1 MNDEKIITTE
11 SGELKAKGTGHKPS
25 PLQPIFYAGVL
36 IIGMFIGTNLGDKNI
51 LQVKTAR
58 DENPN
63 KLVSLIDYIEDN
75 YVDSVDKRKLID
87 DAIRSV
93 LQNLDPHSYY
103 MTAEETADEQEKLQG
118 KFGGVGIEFIILRDT
133 LMVVKTVEEG
143 PAQKSG
149 VMDGDRI
156 IKIDGQEISGKTLKS
171 DKVQSLL
178 KGDPGTEVNIT
189 VYRPLEDSQKEIT
202 IKRGSIPIESLQAS
216 FMVNDSIG
224 YIKLDRFAQTTY
236 VEFMKAAGELETQG
250 CTKIIFDLRGNG
262 GGLMD
267 QATKIVGEFLP
278 DGKKILYT
286 EGLHN
291 GKEEVYND
299 KDGKF
304 INMGLVVLIDQNSAS
319 ASEIVAGA
327 LQDWDRSVTVGRRS
341 FGKGLVQHE
350 MEMADRSALRLTV
363 ARYYTPSG
371 RCVQKPY
378 GDSIAYHD
386 DFHQRLTRGELT
398 VADSVH
404 FPDSLKYKTAG
415 GRTVY
420 GAGGIMP
427 DIFVPLDSIYFSGL
441 LSDLAYSSVI
451 RDYSFNYIDA
461 HRKDLKKYKMAD
473 DFVKDFVV
481 SEAMLSAMLT
491 MAEKEKIEIRK
502 SVLVK
507 VSGQIKSRIKAQI
520 ARNLY
525 GDTAMYKVLL
535 MSDQDF
541 KKAQTVAAHGVEA
554 SKPAAK
560 NKKK

>member
-1 MNDEKIITTE
+1 MNDEKIVTTE
-11 SGELKAKGTGHKPS
+11 SGELKPQRRNHTPS

-36 IIGMFIGTNLGDKNI
+36 IVGMFIGTNLGDKNI

-103 MTAEETADEQEKLQG
+103 MTAEETAEEQEKLQG

-133 LMVVKTVEEG
+133 LMVVKTVEDG
-143 PAQKSG
+143 PASKSG
-149 VMDGDRI
+149 VLDGDRI
-156 IKIDGQEISGKTLKS
+156 VKVDGKEISGKSLRS
-171 DKVQSLL
+171 DKVQGML
-178 KGDPGTEVNIT
+178 KGDPGTEVQIV
-189 VYRPLEDSQKEIT
+189 VYRPGEETLKDIV
-202 IKRGSIPIESLQAS
+202 IKRGNIPIESLQAS
-216 FMVNDSIG
+216 FMVNDSVG
-224 YIKLDRFAQTTY
+224 YVKLERFAQTTY
-236 VEFMKAAGELETQG
+236 VEFMKAATDLKMQG
-250 CTKIIFDLRGNG
+250 CKKIIFDLRGNG

-267 QATKIVGEFLP
+267 QATKIAGEFLP
-278 DGKKILYT
+278 DNKRILYT

-291 GKEEVYND
+291 GKEEVYTE
-299 KDGKF
+299 KDGQF
-304 INMGLVVLIDQNSAS
+304 LDMGLVVLIDQNSAS

-327 LQDWDRSVTVGRRS
+327 LQDWDRSITVGRRS

-386 DFHQRLTRGELT
+386 DFHQRLVRGELT

-427 DIFVPLDSIYFSGL
+427 DVFVPLDSIYFSGL

-451 RDYSFNYIDA
+451 RDYAFNYIDA
-461 HRKDLKKYKMAD
+461 NRKDLKKYKSSD
-473 DFVKDFVV
+473 EFVSDFVV
-481 SEAMLSAMLT
+481 SEAMLQTMLASAQ
-491 MAEKEKIEIRK
+491 KEKIEVKK
-502 SVLVK
+502 SVLSK
-507 VSGQIKSRIKAQI
+507 VAPQIKARIKAQI

-535 MSDQDF
+535 QSDQDF
-541 KKAQTVAAHGVEA
+541 KKAQSIAAQGA
-554 SKPAAK
+554 NTTAPAPK
-560 NKKK
+560 SKKK

>member
-1 MNDEKIITTE
+1 MKDERIITSE
-11 SGELKAKGTGHKPS
+11 NGELKSENNGRTPS
-25 PLQPIFYAGVL
+25 PFQPIFYAGVL

-51 LQVKTAR
+51 LQVKTTR
-58 DENPN
+58 EENPN

-93 LQNLDPHSYY
+93 LENLDPHSYY
-103 MTAEETADEQEKLQG
+103 MTAEETAEEQEKMQG
-118 KFGGVGIEFIILRDT
+118 KFGGVGVEFIILRDT
-133 LMVVKTVEEG
+133 LMVVKTVDDG
-143 PAQKSG
+143 PAMKAG
-149 VMDGDRI
+149 VQDGDRI
-156 IKIDGQEISGKTLKS
+156 IKIEGAEISGKSLKS
-171 DKVQSLL
+171 DKVQSML
-178 KGDPGTEVNIT
+178 KGEPGTDVNIT
-189 VYRPLEDSQKEIT
+189 VYRPFEGATKDIK

-216 FMVNDSIG
+216 FMVNDTVG
-224 YIKLDRFAQTTY
+224 YIKLDRFALTTY
-236 VEFMKAAGELETQG
+236 AEFMKAASELEVKG
-250 CTKIIFDLRGNG
+250 CKKIIFDLRGNG

-267 QATKIVGEFLP
+267 QATKIAGEFLP
-278 DGKKILYT
+278 DNTRILYT

-291 GKEEVYND
+291 GKDEVFTD

-304 INMGLVVLIDQNSAS
+304 LKMGLVVLIDQNSAS

-327 LQDWDRSVTVGRRS
+327 LQDWDRSITVGRRS

-386 DFHQRLTRGELT
+386 DFHQRLLRGEFT

-427 DIFVPLDSIYFSGL
+427 DIFVPLDSVYFSGL
-441 LSDLAYSSVI
+441 LSDLAYSSII
-451 RDYSFNYIDA
+451 RDYAFNYIDA
-461 HRKDLKKYKMAD
+461 NRKELSKYKTVD
-473 DFVKDFVV
+473 DFVANFAVTETMLNAV
-481 SEAMLSAMLT
+481 IAMAQ
-491 MAEKEKIEIRK
+491 KEKIEVKRN
-502 SVLVK
+502 VLNK

-525 GDTAMYKVLL
+525 DDTAMYKVLL
-535 MSDQDF
+535 QSDQDF
-541 KKAQTVAAHGVEA
+541 KKAQQVATQGVQSA
-554 SKPAAK
+554 TPPKG
-560 NKKK
+560 KKK

>member
-1 MNDEKIITTE
+1 MKDERIITTE
-11 SGELKAKGTGHKPS
+11 GGELKSENNGRTPS

-51 LQVKTAR
+51 LQVKTTR
-58 DENPN
+58 EENPN

-93 LQNLDPHSYY
+93 LENLDPHSYY
-103 MTAEETADEQEKLQG
+103 MTAEETADEQEKMQG
-118 KFGGVGIEFIILRDT
+118 KFGGVGVEFIILRDT
-133 LMVVKTVEEG
+133 LMVVKTVDDG
-143 PAQKSG
+143 PAMIAG
-149 VMDGDRI
+149 VQDGDRI
-156 IKIDGQEISGKTLKS
+156 IKIEGAEISGKTLKS
-171 DKVQSLL
+171 DKVQSML
-178 KGDPGTEVNIT
+178 KGEPGTDVNIT
-189 VYRPLEDSQKEIT
+189 VYRPYEGGTKDIR

-216 FMVNDSIG
+216 FMVNDTVG
-224 YIKLDRFAQTTY
+224 YIKLDRFALTTY
-236 VEFMKAAGELETQG
+236 SEFMKAASQLEVQG
-250 CTKIIFDLRGNG
+250 CKKIIFDLRGNG

-267 QATKIVGEFLP
+267 QATKIAAEFLP
-278 DGKKILYT
+278 DNTRILYT

-291 GKEEVYND
+291 GKDEVFTD

-304 INMGLVVLIDQNSAS
+304 LKMGLVVLIDQNSAS

-386 DFHQRLTRGELT
+386 DFHQRLVRGELT

-427 DIFVPLDSIYFSGL
+427 DVFVPLDSVYFSGL
-441 LSDLAYSSVI
+441 LSDLAYSSII
-451 RDYSFNYIDA
+451 RDYAFNYIDA
-461 HRKDLKKYKMAD
+461 NRKELKKYKSVD
-473 DFVKDFVV
+473 DFVANFVV
-481 SEAMLSAMLT
+481 TESMLNAVLAMAQ
-491 MAEKEKIEIRK
+491 KEKIDVKR

-507 VSGQIKSRIKAQI
+507 VSGQIKARIKAQI

-525 GDTAMYKVLL
+525 DDTAMYKVLL
-535 MSDQDF
+535 QSDQDF
-541 KKAQTVAAHGVEA
+541 KKAQQIATQGMQ
-554 SKPAAK
+554 PAAAPTK
-560 NKKK
+560 GKKK

>member
-1 MNDEKIITTE
+1 MNDEKLVTTD
-11 SGELKAKGTGHKPS
+11 SGEVKTQRTGHTPS

-118 KFGGVGIEFIILRDT
+118 KFGGVGVEFIILRDT
-133 LMVVKTVEEG
+133 LMVVKTVKDG
-143 PAQKSG
+143 PAMNSG
-149 VMDGDRI
+149 VRDGDRI
-156 IKIDGQEISGKTLKS
+156 VKIEGVEISGKSLKS
-171 DKVQSLL
+171 EKVQSML

-189 VYRPLEDSQKEIT
+189 VFRPMEGASQDIK

-216 FMVNDSIG
+216 FMVNDSVG

-236 VEFMKAAGELETQG
+236 VEFMKAATELEGNG
-250 CTKIIFDLRGNG
+250 CKKIIFDLRSNG

-267 QATKIVGEFLP
+267 QATKIVSEFLP
-278 DGKKILYT
+278 DGKRILYT

-291 GKEEVYND
+291 GKEEVYTE

-304 INMGLVVLIDQNSAS
+304 LNMGLVVLIDQNSAS

-327 LQDWDRSVTVGRRS
+327 LQDWDRSTTVGRRS
-341 FGKGLVQHE
+341 YGKGLVQHE

-386 DFHQRLTRGELT
+386 DFHQRLVRGELT

-404 FPDSLKYKTAG
+404 FPDSLKYKTAA

-451 RDYSFNYIDA
+451 RDYAFNYIDGNRNA
-461 HRKDLKKYKMAD
+461 LKKFKSVDAFVS
-473 DFVKDFVV
+473 DFAVTD
-481 SEAMLSAMLT
+481 AMLNSML
-491 MAEKEKIEIRK
+491 ALAQKEKIEVKK
-502 SVLVK
+502 SVLNK
-507 VSGQIKSRIKAQI
+507 VAPQIKSRIKAQI

-535 MSDQDF
+535 QSDQDF
-541 KKAQTVAAHGVEA
+541 KKAQQVATQGIQAA
-554 SKPAAK
+554 APATK
-560 NKKK
+560 SKKK